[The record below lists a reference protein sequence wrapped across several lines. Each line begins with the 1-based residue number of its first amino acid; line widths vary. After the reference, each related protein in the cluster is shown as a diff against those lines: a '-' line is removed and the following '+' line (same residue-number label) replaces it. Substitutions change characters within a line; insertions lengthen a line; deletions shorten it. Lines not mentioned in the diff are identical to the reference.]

1 MNPTDPAAFSVT
13 IGLPE
18 TESGESPAFLKVAG
32 VMVLTRL
39 ILGAAQ
45 AGARSISVVG
55 PYAATARQRCG
66 DDPRIKGAAV
76 AWLNAEADIN
86 HADIH
91 VDANVVI
98 GNPVW
103 DLLGSCNEPTFVPG
117 APDMSRSGS
126 SDPTPLWQNN
136 APAGAFVIPVTS
148 SRDVPA
154 AKDAIF
160 SNVTKAS
167 SGPISRH
174 LNSRI
179 SIPIS
184 RVLCEIG
191 VTPNQM
197 TLVSTMVGFLS
208 AWFVAQGTLVDV
220 AIGGALFQ
228 LCAALDRVDGELAR
242 SMFRASPQGAWIDT
256 LGDNLVYVVF
266 AVGLIIGYH
275 QYTLDHGYMIS
286 AWVLPLGLS
295 MVILMLVVVGG
306 MTWYLLDNR
315 QPGTMT
321 AVHQDLSQKRDLVR
335 TSWFFKML
343 DSLKVFGKRDSFSFI
358 VFLLAIAPLITGTPI
373 SYHILFWL
381 GMAGILFVS
390 IHFAMALAISRR
402 HSAMVFDQE
411 R

>member
-1 MNPTDPAAFSVT
+1 MNPTDPATFSIT

-18 TESGESPAFLKVAG
+18 TEAGESPAFLKVAG

-45 AGARSISVVG
+45 AGARSISVIG
-55 PYAATARQRCG
+55 PYADTARQRCG
-66 DDPRIKGAAV
+66 NDPRLKGKTV
-76 AWLNAEADIN
+76 AWQTAEAGMDN
-86 HADIH
+86 ADIH
-91 VDANVVI
+91 VEANVVV

-103 DLLGSCNEPTFVPG
+103 DLLGNRNESTYVPG
-117 APDMSRSGS
+117 APDMSRSGR
-126 SDPTPLWQNN
+126 SDPTPLWQGK
-136 APAGAFVIPVTS
+136 APAGAFVIPVNS
-148 SRDVPA
+148 SRDIPV

-167 SGPISRH
+167 SGPISRN

-184 RVLCEIG
+184 RILCEFG

-197 TLVSTMVGFLS
+197 TLVTTMVGLLS
-208 AWFVAQGTLVDV
+208 AWFVARGTLVDV
-220 AIGGALFQ
+220 AIAGVLFQ

-242 SMFRASPQGAWIDT
+242 SMFRASPLGAWIDT

-266 AVGLIIGYH
+266 AIGLIIGYH

-286 AWVLPLGLS
+286 GWILPLGAS
-295 MVILMLVVVGG
+295 MVILMLVMVGG
-306 MTWYLLDNR
+306 MTWYLVDNR

-321 AVHQDLSQKRDLVR
+321 AVHQDLSQKRDSVR
-335 TSWFFKML
+335 TNWFFRVL

-358 VFLLAIAPLITGTPI
+358 VFLLATAPLITGTPI
-373 SYHILFWL
+373 SYHILFWF

-390 IHFAMALAISRR
+390 IHFAMALAISRK
-402 HSAMVFDQE
+402 HSAVAFNQE